1 MKSSSRISP
10 TSLRWGNDP
19 LTGISGGKVRVP
31 SSMLQ
36 ELESM
41 VQTRISKIATGEVL
55 AMKNCWNFN
64 SWYGTEWNDP
74 LFCVERIWFFMWKTY
89 PIIEIHTKC
98 SKLNMWQGSCS
109 NSFYIGDGHPP
120 KMESVQWVYKPIL
133 FGLRPFANPKNVSAH
148 ANPNVLHYPCND
160 WSRFKGTKKSFA
172 VNLTYEDSV
181 TSIPRVMI
189 IIIIM
194 TLLWSL
200 SWYLMYIIF
209 LSWYLYLYHA
219 SMSSMYVYIYYIH
232 YIYGLILYIHIFICI
247 YESNHLGQLKKGQLA
262 WFATAPFRNRAST
275 STGGNL
281 GTAWGWKTSSNFFP
295 RILYLRKLMNL
306 P

>member
-1 MKSSSRISP
+1 
-10 TSLRWGNDP
+10 
-19 LTGISGGKVRVP
+19 
-31 SSMLQ
+31 MLQ

-133 FGLRPFANPKNVSAH
+133 FGLRPFANPKTFRH
-148 ANPNVLHYPCND
+148 MQ
-160 WSRFKGTKKSFA
+160 T
-172 VNLTYEDSV
+172 LTFC
-181 TSIPRVMI
+181 IILVMI
-189 IIIIM
+189 GQG
-194 TLLWSL
+194 SR
-200 SWYLMYIIF
+200 YQKEF
-209 LSWYLYLYHA
+209 RCKP
-219 SMSSMYVYIYYIH
+219 
-232 YIYGLILYIHIFICI
+232 HI
-247 YESNHLGQLKKGQLA
+247 
-262 WFATAPFRNRAST
+262 
-275 STGGNL
+275 
-281 GTAWGWKTSSNFFP
+281 WG
-295 RILYLRKLMNL
+295 
-306 P
+306 